1 MVEPALVNFRE
12 VNCDVLGTPTQAS
25 VCEMPSY
32 SGDMLSFDSKYR
44 VGGKGGGVAG
54 VKGGVS
60 PKGAKGGG
68 TSAGMA
74 SLNRTIPAPISPER
88 TVEAQTLAKTAFD
101 VLGCDGV
108 ARVDFLLDQND
119 KLYFNEINTVPG
131 SLAYYLW
138 EASGVRF
145 DQLVTKLVDGALAR
159 HESRR
164 RTQFSMDANLLG
176 AA

>member
-1 MVEPALVNFRE
+1 
-12 VNCDVLGTPTQAS
+12 
-25 VCEMPSY
+25 MPSY

-44 VGGKGGGVAG
+44 VGGKGGS
-54 VKGGVS
+54 KGLS
-60 PKGAKGGG
+60 PKGATKGGG
-68 TSAGMA
+68 SSAGMA
-74 SLNRTIPAPISPER
+74 SLNRTIPAPISAER
-88 TVEAQTLAKTAFD
+88 TAEAQTLAKAAFD
-101 VLGCDGV
+101 ALGCDGV

-119 KLYFNEINTVPG
+119 KLFFNEINTVPG

-176 AA
+176 AAR